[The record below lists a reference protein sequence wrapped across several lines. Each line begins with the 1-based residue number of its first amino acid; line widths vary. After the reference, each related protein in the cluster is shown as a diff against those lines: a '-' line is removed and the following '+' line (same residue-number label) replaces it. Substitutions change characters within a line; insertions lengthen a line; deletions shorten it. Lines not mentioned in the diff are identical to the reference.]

1 MSGEED
7 DKEFELKDLIVQ
19 TLESNGLLAKI
30 KAQIRASVFTAL
42 DENDKKNSHIDLNNS
57 TLKSLIATDEG
68 HLAASLVR
76 DFIEKCNL
84 DYTLSVYDPELN
96 STMPLTKRGGLM
108 SNLKLSHSNPD
119 VPILIDYIKSS
130 KTPQSEKM
138 ADLKDNTIE
147 LARSN
152 FLKYEPDKSGLLHK
166 EKIKLLLFD
175 LIPFFSKNVIE
186 EYLTD
191 ELENHEKSGI
201 NWERFLGL
209 FKKWYNSCQSMVKS
223 INMDVPVKPALKGSI
238 LDESLNFN
246 EDSFDPLQPSK
257 VYNQNQNHK
266 TSDEKKKNEEY
277 FFSKPNTNGSLPPLN
292 NNNDSKKMGNFL
304 VKEYEKKLKE
314 EDSYDEDF
322 TSGVTPRSPKKS
334 NKNRVGMHSDEEID
348 DNLSY
353 VEESS
358 KIDEITI
365 DKSIS
370 TLHGN
375 NDADYIEDVSI

>member
-42 DENDKKNSHIDLNNS
+42 DENDKKNSILDLNNS
-57 TLKSLIATDEG
+57 TLKGLIATDEG

-108 SNLKLSHSNPD
+108 SNLKLTRSD
-119 VPILIDYIKSS
+119 GPILIDYIKSS
-130 KTPQSEKM
+130 KSSHSEKFTE
-138 ADLKDNTIE
+138 LKASTIE
-147 LARSN
+147 SAKAK
-152 FLKYEPDKSGLLHK
+152 FLKYEPDKSGLIHK
-166 EKIKLLLFD
+166 EKVKLLLFD

-191 ELENHEKSGI
+191 ELENYEKNGI

-209 FKKWYNSCQSMVKS
+209 YKKWYNSCQSMIKS
-223 INMDVPVKPALKGSI
+223 INMDMPVKPALKGSI
-238 LDESLNFN
+238 LDESINFN

-257 VYNQNQNHK
+257 VHNQNVNHK
-266 TSDEKKKNEEY
+266 NLDEKKNNEDY
-277 FFSKPNTNGSLPPLN
+277 FFGKQSGSLPPLN
-292 NNNDSKKMGNFL
+292 NNNDSKKISNSL

-322 TSGVTPRSPKKS
+322 TSGITPRSPKKS
-334 NKNRVGMHSDEEID
+334 NKNRIGMQSDEEID

-358 KIDEITI
+358 KVDEITI